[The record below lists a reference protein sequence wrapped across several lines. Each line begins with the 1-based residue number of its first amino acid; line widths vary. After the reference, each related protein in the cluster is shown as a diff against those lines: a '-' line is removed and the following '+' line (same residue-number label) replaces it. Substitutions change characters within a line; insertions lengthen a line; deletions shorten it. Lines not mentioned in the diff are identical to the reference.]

1 MNREDIQ
8 KWAEQM
14 GMVGLDTET
23 LDRLLTLALEA
34 EADVA
39 RTAQAP
45 GSRRTGTRILCTA
58 TDARVIAR
66 ISAAPAVFFISL
78 LEFGSP

>member
-1 MNREDIQ
+1 MAGPSTTGPRKQEVAIMNREDIQ

-39 RTAQAP
+39 RLPKLREA
-45 GSRRTGTRILCTA
+45 
-58 TDARVIAR
+58 DE
-66 ISAAPAVFFISL
+66 PAHVFFVPQRTR
-78 LEFGSP
+78 E